1 MVESLLGLL
10 NLKSND
16 SGWHGSCLSLAELA
30 RRGLLLPK
38 RLDVVVDNVLKA
50 LVYDE
55 RRGLLS
61 NYIFCQAHTGPEN
74 LKNSRQKTLLKSNKP
89 KIVYFFIKLHFGS
102 FKLFPVQKLIFG
114 QF

>member
-61 NYIFCQAHTGPEN
+61 NILSSSHRARKFKKVQAKK
-74 LKNSRQKTLLKSNKP
+74 LVKSNKP
-89 KIVYFFIKLHFGS
+89 KKCFT
-102 FKLFPVQKLIFG
+102 
-114 QF
+114 

>member
-38 RLDVVVDNVLKA
+38 RLKVVVDKVLQA
-50 LVYDE
+50 LVFDE
-55 RRGLLS
+55 RRGNCYLIIYFVSCLFTFE
-61 NYIFCQAHTGPEN
+61 NMFVFREITFTKIF
-74 LKNSRQKTLLKSNKP
+74 
-89 KIVYFFIKLHFGS
+89 V
-102 FKLFPVQKLIFG
+102 KLIISRKKCLFTFIYRLL
-114 QF
+114 QCWSTRP

>member
-55 RRGLLS
+55 RRGLLL
-61 NYIFCQAHTGPEN
+61 FFEGPMVVWRWLAGASRVRQDPRIRPHSGLAVTAVNEN
-74 LKNSRQKTLLKSNKP
+74 
-89 KIVYFFIKLHFGS
+89 H
-102 FKLFPVQKLIFG
+102 
-114 QF
+114 

>member
-61 NYIFCQAHTGPEN
+61 NILSSSHRARKFKKVQAKK
-74 LKNSRQKTLLKSNKP
+74 LVKSNKP
-89 KIVYFFIKLHFGS
+89 NSRFFFWPNSIFFNIKNG
-102 FKLFPVQKLIFG
+102 QKTIFELEKS
-114 QF
+114 